1 MRELRDACLLRD
13 ILDHSCCAWNKLVE
27 QPWHITSIGLRD
39 WAHQSACM
47 RRTWRAVSSQ
57 ARASVT

>member
-39 WAHQSACM
+39 WAHQS
-47 RRTWRAVSSQ
+47 
-57 ARASVT
+57 